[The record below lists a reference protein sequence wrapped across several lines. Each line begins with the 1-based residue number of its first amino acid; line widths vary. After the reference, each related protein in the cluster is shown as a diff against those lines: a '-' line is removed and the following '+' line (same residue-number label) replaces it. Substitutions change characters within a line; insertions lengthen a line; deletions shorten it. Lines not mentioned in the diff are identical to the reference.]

1 LEELRSQEHTM
12 KQRLQEDA
20 IRAAFRHGSEVVMP
34 PEIETMSP
42 LEIMAK
48 VMRARYV
55 AGDHLGAL
63 MAAQAAAPYVH
74 PRLNASDV
82 TVRHTTAS
90 RSDVEISD
98 EIEAIRSRIE
108 RAKVAT
114 LPPLIEARA
123 EAPETQHAALRPPTA
138 EMPHQQTPD
147 IPMPTEADIASD
159 AA

>member
-1 LEELRSQEHTM
+1 M

-20 IRAAFRHGSEVVMP
+20 IRAAFRHGSDVVMP
-34 PEIETMSP
+34 QEIAAMSP

-48 VMRARYV
+48 VMHARYL

-82 TVRHTTAS
+82 TVHHTTAS
-90 RSDVEISD
+90 RSDAEISA

-108 RAKVAT
+108 RAQVAT
-114 LPPLIEARA
+114 LPPLIEASA
-123 EAPETQHAALRPPTA
+123 EPSNDQHAALRQPTA
-138 EMPHQQTPD
+138 EMPHRQAAD
-147 IPMPTEADIASD
+147 IPMPTEADTASD

>member
-1 LEELRSQEHTM
+1 M
-12 KQRLQEDA
+12 KQRLQDDA
-20 IRAAFRHGSEVVMP
+20 IRAAFRHGSEIVIP
-34 PEIETMSP
+34 PEVETMSP

-82 TVRHTTAS
+82 TVRHTTAN
-90 RSDVEISD
+90 RSDAEISA
-98 EIEAIRSRIE
+98 EIDAIRARVE

-114 LPPLIEARA
+114 LPQLIEAKA
-123 EAPETQHAALRPPTA
+123 EAPETQHAALRSPAA
-138 EMPHQQTPD
+138 EMPHQQTTD
-147 IPMPTEADIASD
+147 IPMPTEADTASD